1 MSEQLQR
8 KGPLAGLRCVEF
20 AGMGP
25 GPHGAMLLSDLGA
38 DVLRI
43 ERPNPSEF
51 TINPVTER
59 GRGKITLDLRQP
71 GNVGK
76 ALEIVRHADVLIEG
90 NRPGV
95 MERLGLGPAEAMAVN
110 PRIIYA
116 RMTGWGQDGPL
127 AQRAGHDLT
136 YLAITGALHTFARP
150 GELPVPPMN
159 LVADMGG
166 GSMFLVLGILSALLE
181 RERSGLGQVIDAAII
196 DGVATL
202 LAGAVGHVSTGGL
215 SLERGKNTLAG
226 ASNYYRV
233 YLCKDGGEFAVAA
246 VEPQFYRALLD
257 RIGAPP
263 EWVEDQ
269 YDQSVWPERSAAMAA
284 IFLTR
289 TRDEWT
295 AILEGSDAC
304 SAPVLEFNEAPSH
317 PQIADRN
324 GYTVHHG
331 LVQQT
336 PAPRFSRTPGA
347 IAPDEAGEVMLK
359 RWLETRATR
368 RGTKPAV
375 R

>member
-1 MSEQLQR
+1 MSELFQR

-110 PRIIYA
+110 PRLIYA

-295 AILEGSDAC
+295 AILEDSDAC

-359 RWLETRATR
+359 RWLET
-368 RGTKPAV
+368 
-375 R
+375 